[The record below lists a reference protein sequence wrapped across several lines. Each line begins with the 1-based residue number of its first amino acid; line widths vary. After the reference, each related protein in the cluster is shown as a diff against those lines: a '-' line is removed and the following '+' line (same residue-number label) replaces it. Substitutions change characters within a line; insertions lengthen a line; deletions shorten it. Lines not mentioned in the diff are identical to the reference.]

1 MRRARGTGWLT
12 GWVLAMIML
21 VPAWANYEAGQEAWD
36 AGHPGEALT
45 EWQTAAEAGDRR
57 AMLALG
63 RLFAKG
69 LGAPQDY
76 VEAHKWFN
84 LAASR
89 GEEAAVEE
97 RDALTARMTPDQ
109 VAEAQARARAWQP
122 GGSRTKE
129 TVNAPSESPPP
140 RAIRE
145 AQTLLAKLGY
155 DPGPA
160 DGVWS
165 ERVVRAYQSFLR
177 DAGRPSGEA
186 LTPDDLQALR
196 DVAQARGVQSGGK
209 AAASKPRPDA
219 LHEAAKAGN
228 LEGLK
233 DALAAGADVN
243 ARDGQGRTALMHAV
257 NKGYILLVEP
267 MLAAKANP
275 NLRAPEGA
283 TALFMAAAHGH
294 TEIIVLLM
302 MAGADPTITGPKGKT
317 AVDVARTRYG
327 DVEAARQK
335 DADPAVLALLAGKT
349 WAEVKADEDDAAFAR
364 ADSAITAAAY
374 AEYLAA
380 FPQGR
385 HADEA
390 QRKVEELE
398 SLLRKWPVG
407 KKFRDCD
414 ACPEMVVVPAGSFMM
429 GSEKGDSDE
438 KPVHR
443 VTFGRPFAVGV
454 YEVTRGEFGRFVE
467 ETGHSTGDK
476 CRTYESEEGF
486 FVDGDPEWKE
496 RSGRGWKNPGFEQG
510 ETEPVVC
517 VNWADAQAY
526 VRWLSE
532 ETGEAY
538 RLLSEAEWE
547 YVARAGTRTARY
559 WGEREA
565 GQCRYANGTD
575 RTAKRY
581 NAGWTVAECD
591 DGHYRTAPVGSYE
604 ANGFGLHDVL
614 GNVWEWT
621 GDCWNAD
628 YQGAPADGGAWERGD
643 CDVRVLRGGSWVNGP
658 RGLRSAH
665 RLRNTAGVRS
675 YYGGFRL
682 ARTLTP

>member
-1 MRRARGTGWLT
+1 MMRRARGTGWLT

-45 EWQTAAEAGDRR
+45 EWQEAAEAGDRR

-109 VAEAQARARAWQP
+109 VTEAQARARAWQP
-122 GGSRTKE
+122 GGSRTKK

-145 AQTLLAKLGY
+145 AQTLLAGLGY

-209 AAASKPRPDA
+209 AAASNPRPDA

-243 ARDGQGRTALMHAV
+243 ARDGRGWTALMHAV
-257 NKGYILLVEP
+257 NKGYLLLVEP
-267 MLAAKANP
+267 LLAAKADP
-275 NLRAPEGA
+275 DVRAPDGA
-283 TALFMAAAHGH
+283 TALFMAVAQGQP
-294 TEIIVLLM
+294 EIIALLIK
-302 MAGADPTITGPKGKT
+302 AGADVLIKGPKGKT
-317 AVDVARTRYG
+317 ARDVARMSG
-327 DVEAARQK
+327 
-335 DADPAVLALLAGKT
+335 
-349 WAEVKADEDDAAFAR
+349 
-364 ADSAITAAAY
+364 DSAIRNA
-374 AEYLAA
+374 LM
-380 FPQGR
+380 
-385 HADEA
+385 
-390 QRKVEELE
+390 
-398 SLLRKWPVG
+398 
-407 KKFRDCD
+407 FRDCD
-414 ACPEMVVVPAGSFMM
+414 DCPEMVVVPAGSFMM
-429 GSEKGDSDE
+429 GSEKGDSE

-443 VTFGRPFAVGV
+443 VTIEQPFAVGV
-454 YEVTRGEFGRFVE
+454 YEVTRGQYARFVSA
-467 ETGHSTGDK
+467 TGHSTGNS
-476 CRTYESEEGF
+476 CWIFYE
-486 FVDGDPEWKE
+486 DGKAKE

-526 VRWLSE
+526 VLWLSE

-559 WGEREA
+559 WGESEA
-565 GQCRYANGTD
+565 GQCRYANGVD

-581 NAGWTVAECD
+581 NAHWTVAECD

-621 GDCWNAD
+621 GDCWNGSYA
-628 YQGAPADGGAWERGD
+628 GAPSNGGAWERGD
-643 CDVRVLRGGSWVNGP
+643 CDKRVLRGGSWLDLPWV
-658 RGLRSAH
+658 LRSA
-665 RLRNTAGVRS
+665 LRSWGTAGNRVGS
-675 YYGGFRL
+675 FGVRL